1 MDKNALF
8 NLQILKKLSLAF
20 LNDVKRVYNTSLKN
34 IRFKLSLNYETEI
47 LRFFN
52 ILAH

>member
-20 LNDVKRVYNTSLKN
+20 LNDVKNTYNKSLKR
-34 IRFKLSLNYETEI
+34 IRLWISFDYENEI

>member
-20 LNDVKRVYNTSLKN
+20 LNEVKRIYDRSLKR
-34 IRFKLSLNYETEI
+34 IRFWLSLNYEEEI